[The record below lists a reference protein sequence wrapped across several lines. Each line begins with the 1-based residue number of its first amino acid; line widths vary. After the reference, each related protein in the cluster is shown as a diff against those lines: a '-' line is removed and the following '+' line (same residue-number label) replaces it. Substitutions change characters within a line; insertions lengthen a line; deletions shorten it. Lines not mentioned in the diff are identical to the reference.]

1 MTRYYLVTIGIYLLA
16 ILVAAGAMVV
26 LPNLIL
32 NATTPTILEQVD
44 SPSLAVGVT
53 AIAVIAPVVAV
64 MEALISWLKLW
75 RESRLKAELVKVIDA
90 QSSSPR
96 GMDLSALQRE
106 TKLPRKVLQDRVNE
120 LILLGRIGVKI
131 KPDNQR
137 EYYLIGA
144 V

>member
-64 MEALISWLKLW
+64 MEALISWLRLW
-75 RESRLKAELVKVIDA
+75 REARLKAELVKVIDA

-96 GMDLSALQRE
+96 GMDLSSLQRE